1 MKFISTDSS
10 IWCPPAKLQYREVIE
25 TMIREEGEEDEEE
38 GEVEE
43 TVEEKTNRIE
53 ERKEIH
59 EKTQKESE
67 NKKELEL
74 TNTTKD
80 ADLGLQIPLFMC
92 GVDCE
97 MCYTEL
103 GLELTR
109 VIEIPLFCKHF
120 DSILYHSI
128 GSQHV

>member
-10 IWCPPAKLQYREVIE
+10 IWCPPAKLHYREVVE
-25 TMIREEGEEDEEE
+25 SMTREEGEEDEE

-43 TVEEKTNRIE
+43 EKVEKAVDEKEEKKENDIE
-53 ERKEIH
+53 TI
-59 EKTQKESE
+59 SE
-67 NKKELEL
+67 VNS
-74 TNTTKD
+74 TPVD
-80 ADLGLQIPLFMC
+80 PGLQIPLFMC

-109 VIEIPLFCKHF
+109 VIISSLLQE
-120 DSILYHSI
+120 
-128 GSQHV
+128 